1 MIKSCLSSDM
11 FRLKIMQKKLI
22 YTTTIIFFIL
32 LMIGYSLAMN
42 NWRIRDAIL
51 EYRHD
56 RIYRNKAVTT
66 KQQIDKVYTKFEQ
79 LNYSEL
85 EDEYLD
91 YTKSNIKT
99 YKPLV
104 SNLNYVKIKR
114 KDLNKYIVGRYRV
127 KDFICK
133 DKFYKQCVRNKSDA
147 VTCALNKKIFY
158 KTLELQQELEKNGYN
173 KSGFRVV
180 NGHRH
185 PRYNERVGG
194 AKKSHHIKGEAV
206 DISIRDIDKDGKS
219 TKKDKDIVLD
229 ILEKKVIRNEG
240 GLGLYPGTQSVHYD
254 VRGVR
259 ARWNSY

>member
-1 MIKSCLSSDM
+1 
-11 FRLKIMQKKLI
+11 
-22 YTTTIIFFIL
+22 
-32 LMIGYSLAMN
+32 MN

-51 EYRHD
+51 EYKHD

-66 KQQIDKVYTKFEQ
+66 KQQIDKVYAKFEQ

-85 EDEYLD
+85 ED
-91 YTKSNIKT
+91 
-99 YKPLV
+99 
-104 SNLNYVKIKR
+104 
-114 KDLNKYIVGRYRV
+114 KY
-127 KDFICK
+127 
-133 DKFYKQCVRNKSDA
+133 YKQCVRNKSDA

-158 KTLELQQELEKNGYN
+158 KTLQLQQELDKQGYN
-173 KSGFRVV
+173 KSGFVIR

-194 AKKSHHIKGEAV
+194 AKKSRHIKGEAV
-206 DISIRDIDKDGKS
+206 DISIRDINKDGKS
-219 TKKDKDIVLD
+219 DKKDKDIVLD
-229 ILEKKVIRNEG
+229 ILEKKVIKNEG

>member
-1 MIKSCLSSDM
+1 M
-11 FRLKIMQKKLI
+11 RKKLI
-22 YTTTIIFFIL
+22 YTGIIFFIL
-32 LMIGYSLAMN
+32 LMVGYSFAMN

-51 EYRHD
+51 EYKHD
-56 RIYRNKAVTT
+56 RTYRNKAVTT
-66 KQQIDKVYTKFEQ
+66 KAQIDKVYAKFEQ
-79 LNYSEL
+79 INYAKL

-91 YTKSNIKT
+91 YTKSNTKT

-104 SNLNYVKIKR
+104 SNLKYVKVKR

-127 KDFICK
+127 KDFMCK
-133 DKFYKQCVRNKSDA
+133 DKFYKQCVRNKSDV

-158 KTLELQQELEKNGYN
+158 KTLELQQALEKQGYN

-194 AKKSHHIKGEAV
+194 AKQSRHIKGEAV
-206 DISIRDIDKDGKS
+206 DISIRDINKDGKS
-219 TKKDKDIVLD
+219 DKKDKDIVLD
-229 ILEKKVIRNEG
+229 ILEKKIIKNEG